1 MKNWLSKLKK
11 YLKEK
16 NRFII
21 QNPISFQQKF
31 SLTLTKRNTILVLVG
46 FTLIFGGIM
55 FSIISFTSLKNF
67 IPGYPSK
74 GSELYKIDKENQL
87 KLNELT
93 SENRSRDL
101 WIKNLQSIL
110 SNSDTISLQTL
121 NESLKIDSNFDYKS
135 IVFERTKQ
143 DSALRKKVAA
153 FEKDGKFSLAKT
165 ILKEALFFEMPIEE
179 SPAEVELEG
188 VLNLAFSCKKKKT
201 ITCVMD
207 GRIVSQQNNSVVLQH
222 AHDLV
227 TVFSGISTS
236 QNGVGDFVERGM
248 KLGSTSDTTLFLQV
262 WYKGESLPLSV
273 INH

>member
-74 GSELYKIDKENQL
+74 GAELYKIDKENQL

-110 SNSDTISLQTL
+110 SNSDSISLQTL
-121 NESLKIDSNFDYKS
+121 NESLQIDSNFDYKS

-153 FEKDGKFSLAKT
+153 FEKNGKFSLAKT
-165 ILKEALFFEMPIEE
+165 ILKEALFFEMPLEE

-227 TVFSGISTS
+227 TVFSGISIS
-236 QNGVGDFVERGM
+236 QNGIGDFVERGM

-273 INH
+273 IHN

>member
-93 SENRSRDL
+93 SENRSCDL

-121 NESLKIDSNFDYKS
+121 NESLQIDSNFDYKS

-153 FEKDGKFSLAKT
+153 FEKNGKFSLAKT
-165 ILKEALFFEMPIEE
+165 ILKEALFFEMPLEE
-179 SPAEVELEG
+179 SPAEVESEG

>member
-110 SNSDTISLQTL
+110 SNSDSISLQTL
-121 NESLKIDSNFDYKS
+121 NESLQIDSNFDYKS

-153 FEKDGKFSLAKT
+153 FEKNGKFSLAET
-165 ILKEALFFEMPIEE
+165 ILKEALFFEMPLEE
-179 SPAEVELEG
+179 SPAEVELEE
-188 VLNLAFSCKKKKT
+188 VINVAFSCKKKQS

-207 GRIVSQQNNSVVLQH
+207 GRIVSKQNNSVVLQH

-227 TVFSGISTS
+227 TVFSGISIS

-273 INH
+273 INN

>member
-55 FSIISFTSLKNF
+55 FSIISFTSLKNI

-153 FEKDGKFSLAKT
+153 FEKNGKFSLAKT
-165 ILKEALFFEMPIEE
+165 ILKEALFFEMPLEE

>member
-121 NESLKIDSNFDYKS
+121 NESLQIDSNFDYKS

-143 DSALRKKVAA
+143 DSTLRKKVAA
-153 FEKDGKFSLAKT
+153 FEKNGKFSLPET
-165 ILKEALFFEMPIEE
+165 ILKEALFFEMPVEE
-179 SPAEVELEG
+179 TPTEVELEG
-188 VLNLAFSCKKKKT
+188 VLNLAFSCKKKES
-201 ITCVMD
+201 IICVMD

-227 TVFSGISTS
+227 TVFSGISIS
-236 QNGVGDFVERGM
+236 QNGIGDFVERGM
-248 KLGSTSDTTLFLQV
+248 KLGSTSDTTMFLQV

>member
-121 NESLKIDSNFDYKS
+121 NESLQIDSNFDYKS

-153 FEKDGKFSLAKT
+153 FEKNGKFSLAKT

-188 VLNLAFSCKKKKT
+188 VLNLAFSCEKKKT

>member
-121 NESLKIDSNFDYKS
+121 NESLQIDSNFDYKS

-153 FEKDGKFSLAKT
+153 FEKNGKFSLAKT
-165 ILKEALFFEMPIEE
+165 ILKEALFFEMPLEE

>member
-153 FEKDGKFSLAKT
+153 FEKNGKFSLAKT